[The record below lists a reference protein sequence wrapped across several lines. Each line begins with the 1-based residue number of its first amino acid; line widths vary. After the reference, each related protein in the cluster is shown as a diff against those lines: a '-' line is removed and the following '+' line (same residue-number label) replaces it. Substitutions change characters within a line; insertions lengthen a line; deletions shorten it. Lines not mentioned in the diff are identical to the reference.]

1 MPVLKTSSLLG
12 EIRHT
17 FRTAASRSLAIVTE
31 WIVEAMNAVISKEGC
46 MEEVRLNVGIER

>member
-17 FRTAASRSLAIVTE
+17 FRTAASRSLAIVAE